1 MAWAMGCGPLLP
13 GLIRQVQGS
22 ANGSGV
28 DHLYNISYFF
38 GFFVSLLLHWGLFRL
53 FPTERQ
59 TGDSSFSLGFD
70 SESRSNRSSDQERE
84 VNYDVDEKGRSVS
97 MLV

>member
-1 MAWAMGCGPLLP
+1 MAWAMGFGPLLP
-13 GLIRQVQGS
+13 GLIRQAQGS
-22 ANGSGV
+22 ANGSGI
-28 DHLYNISYFF
+28 DHLYNVSYFF

-59 TGDSSFSLGFD
+59 TGDSPFSLGLD
-70 SESRSNRSSDQERE
+70 SESRLDGSSDQERE
-84 VNYDVDEKGRSVS
+84 VIDIVDEKGRSVS